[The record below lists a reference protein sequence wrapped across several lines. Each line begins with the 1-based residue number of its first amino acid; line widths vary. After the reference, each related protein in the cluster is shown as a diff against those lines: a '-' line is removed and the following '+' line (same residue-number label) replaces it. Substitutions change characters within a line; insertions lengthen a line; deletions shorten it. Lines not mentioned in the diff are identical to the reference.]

1 MPYWQHDM
9 ATKMPMPLVV
19 AHRGDL
25 ERYPENTLSAFASAI
40 AQGADAIELDVFST
54 KDDELVV
61 FHDHTL
67 ERTTNG
73 TGYVGDH
80 TLSELRRLNAG
91 SWFGERF
98 KGERIPTLGEVLEL
112 GKGRVRF
119 ELELRTPT
127 RAFLANLLAELARYD
142 AEGEVELTSP
152 HLPLL
157 GAVRAVNL
165 RVRTGLFVSPF
176 PDWLPLAVGQQH
188 VCDYLTLLGANV
200 AHLPRGLLERAFVE
214 RLNEGGWLVHG
225 ADINT
230 EAELSRAV
238 KAGVDQF
245 STNRLS
251 WALSAKG
258 RHQESL

>member
-1 MPYWQHDM
+1 MT
-9 ATKMPMPLVV
+9 TKTLIPLAV

-25 ERYPENTLSAFASAI
+25 ENYPENTLSAFKSAI
-40 AQGADAIELDVFST
+40 DLGADAIELDVFLT
-54 KDDELVV
+54 NDDELVV
-61 FHDHTL
+61 HHDHTL

-73 TGYVGDH
+73 TGYIGDL
-80 TLSELRRLNAG
+80 TLSELRQLDAG
-91 SWFGERF
+91 SWFNERF
-98 KGERIPTLGEVLEL
+98 KGERIPTLGEVLGL

-127 RAFLANLLAELARYD
+127 RAFVANLLAELARYD
-142 AEGEVELTSP
+142 VEEEVELTSP

-200 AHLPRGLLERAFVE
+200 VHLPASLLERTFVE
-214 RLNEGGWLVHG
+214 RLHEGGWLVH
-225 ADINT
+225 ASDINT
-230 EAELSRAV
+230 EAGLS
-238 KAGVDQF
+238 KAIETGVDQF
-245 STNRLS
+245 STNRLG
-251 WALSAKG
+251 WALSLKG
-258 RHQESL
+258 RNLEP